1 MSEPWCY
8 EIMVDGVLLISGKS
22 FSRHIFNSCLF
33 LLFRYGLGTLI
44 LYDLEEERYK
54 VNRVA
59 LL

>member
-1 MSEPWCY
+1 
-8 EIMVDGVLLISGKS
+8 MVDGVLLISGKS
-22 FSRHIFNSCLF
+22 FSRHIFTRCLF

>member
-33 LLFRYGLGTLI
+33 LLIRYGLGTHTL
-44 LYDLEEERYK
+44 
-54 VNRVA
+54 
-59 LL
+59 